1 MLRIIKIAAIL
12 MLVFIAGVL
21 IVAATRPDVFR
32 VERSASIKAPP
43 EKIFPY
49 INDFKRW
56 DAWSPWEKKDPA
68 LKRSYGTT
76 TSGKGATY
84 AWEGNKDVGVGS
96 MEIAESVPPSRV
108 GIKLNFVEPF
118 EARNDVVFTL
128 EPRGDTTN
136 VRWAMRGNI
145 PYFAKI
151 IHLFFDMDRM
161 VGSDFE
167 AGLAALKAAVEK

>member
-1 MLRIIKIAAIL
+1 MLRFIKIAGIL

-32 VERSASIKAPP
+32 VERSTSIKAPP

-49 INDFKRW
+49 INDFKQW
-56 DAWSPWEKKDPA
+56 GVWSPWEKKDPA

-76 TSGKGATY
+76 SGKGATY
-84 AWEGNKDVGVGS
+84 AWEGNADVGVGS

-108 GIKLNFVEPF
+108 AIKLNFVKPF

-128 EPRGDTTN
+128 EPRGDATS
-136 VRWAMRGNI
+136 VRWTMRGNI
-145 PYFAKI
+145 PYFARI
-151 IHLFFDMDRM
+151 IHLFFDMDKM

-167 AGLAALKAAVEK
+167 AGLASLKAAAEK

>member
-1 MLRIIKIAAIL
+1 MLRTLKIAGIL
-12 MLVFIAGVL
+12 VLVFIVGVL

-32 VERSASIKAPP
+32 VERSTTIKAPP

-49 INDFKRW
+49 ISDFKQW
-56 DAWSPWEKKDPA
+56 GTWSPWEKKDPA
-68 LKRSYGTT
+68 LKRSYGV
-76 TSGKGATY
+76 TSGKGAKY
-84 AWEGNKDVGVGS
+84 AWEGNKDVGMGS

-108 GIKLNFVEPF
+108 AIKLNFLEPF

-136 VRWAMRGNI
+136 VRWVMRGNI
-145 PYFAKI
+145 PYFARI

-167 AGLAALKAAVEK
+167 AGLAALKAAAEK

>member
-1 MLRIIKIAAIL
+1 MLRIIKIAGIL

-32 VERSASIKAPP
+32 VERSTSIKAPP

-49 INDFKRW
+49 INDFKQW
-56 DAWSPWEKKDPA
+56 GVWSPWEKKDPA
-68 LKRSYGTT
+68 LRRSYGT

-84 AWEGNKDVGVGS
+84 AWEGNTDVGVGS

-108 GIKLNFVEPF
+108 AIKLNFVKPF

-128 EPRGDTTN
+128 EPRGDATS
-136 VRWAMRGNI
+136 VRWTMRGNT

-151 IHLFFDMDRM
+151 IHLFFDMDKM

-167 AGLAALKAAVEK
+167 AGLAALRAAAEK

>member
-1 MLRIIKIAAIL
+1 MLRIIKIVGIL
-12 MLVFIAGVL
+12 LFVFIAGVL

-32 VERSASIKAPP
+32 VERSTSIKAPP
-43 EKIFPY
+43 DKIFSY
-49 INDFKRW
+49 INDFKQW
-56 DAWSPWEKKDPA
+56 GAWSPWEKKDPA
-68 LKRSYGTT
+68 LKRSYGS

-96 MEIAESVPPSRV
+96 MEIAESIPPSRV
-108 GIKLNFVEPF
+108 AIKLNFVKPF
-118 EARNDVVFTL
+118 EANNDVVFTL
-128 EPRGDTTN
+128 EPRGDTTD

-167 AGLAALKAAVEK
+167 SGLAALKAAAEK